1 MPLVKIT
8 DIKIGN
14 RFRKD
19 LGDIDSLAESIKELG
34 LIEPIVISENN
45 ELICGERRIPAAI
58 EKIESSEVPVVIADP
73 KTELRRPDAEATE
86 NTVRK
91 NFTIEEISMID
102 ESIGREKRMKQES
115 GKLKVS
121 LRLI

>member
-45 ELICGERRIPAAI
+45 RAN
-58 EKIESSEVPVVIADP
+58 
-73 KTELRRPDAEATE
+73 LRRA
-86 NTVRK
+86 
-91 NFTIEEISMID
+91 
-102 ESIGREKRMKQES
+102 
-115 GKLKVS
+115 
-121 LRLI
+121 

>member
-45 ELICGERRIPAAI
+45 ESNSASVELELI
-58 EKIESSEVPVVIADP
+58 EKIES
-73 KTELRRPDAEATE
+73 
-86 NTVRK
+86 
-91 NFTIEEISMID
+91 F
-102 ESIGREKRMKQES
+102 
-115 GKLKVS
+115 
-121 LRLI
+121 